1 VSPANNAT
9 TAASHYSNQNLL
21 VDYLRE
27 FKDEK
32 DKAICKMSKTQL
44 KLFGFISNG
53 KCVNGVPYSDPTQFL
68 SALCSFSRDLG
79 VIYYPTKCKGI
90 FSFDFGQS
98 VFIEEFGYLGWMEMS
113 AQCELIDMTDFSP
126 KAKRPALPKLST
138 IADLL
143 ACVDNLINLSI
154 RVFKP

>member
-1 VSPANNAT
+1 MTSVVLP
-9 TAASHYSNQNLL
+9 SNQNLL

-44 KLFGFISNG
+44 KLFGLISNG
-53 KCVNGVPYSDPTQFL
+53 KCVNGVPYSDLTQFL

-98 VFIEEFGYLGWMEMS
+98 VFIEEFGYLGWNGDVCSM
-113 AQCELIDMTDFSP
+113 
-126 KAKRPALPKLST
+126 
-138 IADLL
+138 
-143 ACVDNLINLSI
+143 
-154 RVFKP
+154 